1 MRKTAKRTK
10 PRARR
15 FTARAKQQMVQQIHP
30 GLNKRVAIADF
41 IKLRDSVQCD
51 NIADIRPRNRFGAN
65 FVDFF
70 TMSRRLATVGK
81 EGISFYEFWSRK
93 SEYKKKRYI
102 QNILDSYKER
112 GSNQNELQIFWRIF
126 NLYFGAIT
134 IFKSVIAMNVYCRY
148 KPTSVLDMTMGWGG
162 RLVGCAALNIP
173 KYTGI
178 DLNTQLERPYAEMVA
193 ALKPYTTTQF
203 ALHFKNA
210 LDVDYSK
217 IDYDLVLTS
226 PPYYDTEQYE
236 GQPTMDKDTWD
247 SDFYT
252 PLFERTWKHLKR
264 GGHYC
269 LNIPAEIYER
279 VAKKV
284 LGAAD
289 ELLPMPKGPR
299 TKEERYKEYI
309 YVWNRGDLR
318 FPL

>member
-10 PRARR
+10 TRARR

-41 IKLRDSVQCD
+41 VKLRDSVQCD

-126 NLYFGAIT
+126 NLYFGSIS
-134 IFKSVIAMNVYCRY
+134 IFKTVIAMNVYCRY

-178 DLNTQLERPYAEMVA
+178 DLNTRLERPYADMVA
-193 ALKPYTTTQF
+193 ALKPYSTTQF
-203 ALHFKNA
+203 DLRFKNA

-226 PPYYDTEQYE
+226 PPYYDIEQYE
-236 GQPTMDKDTWD
+236 GQPVMDKDTWD
-247 SDFYT
+247 SEFYT

-289 ELLPMPKGPR
+289 ELLPMPKGQR
-299 TKEERYKEYI
+299 TKEEKYKEFI
-309 YVWNRGDLR
+309 YVWSKG
-318 FPL
+318 

>member
-41 IKLRDSVQCD
+41 VKLRDSVQCD

-65 FVDFF
+65 FVNFF

-126 NLYFGAIT
+126 NLYFGSIS
-134 IFKSVIAMNVYCRY
+134 IFKTVIAMNVYCRY

-178 DLNTQLERPYAEMVA
+178 DLNTRLERPYADMVA
-193 ALKPYTTTQF
+193 ALKPYSTTKF
-203 ALHFKNA
+203 DLRFKNA

-226 PPYYDTEQYE
+226 PPYYDIEQYE
-236 GQPTMDKDTWD
+236 GQPVMDKDTWD
-247 SDFYT
+247 SEFYT

-289 ELLPMPKGPR
+289 ELLPMPKGQR
-299 TKEERYKEYI
+299 TKEEKYKEFI
-309 YVWNRGDLR
+309 YVWSKG
-318 FPL
+318 

>member
-112 GSNQNELQIFWRIF
+112 GSNQNELQIFWRMF
-126 NLYFGAIT
+126 SLYFGAIN
-134 IFKSVIAMNVYCRY
+134 IFKPVIAMNVYCRY

-178 DLNTQLERPYAEMVA
+178 DLNIRLERPYEEMVA

-203 ALHFKNA
+203 ALYFKSA

-247 SDFYT
+247 SEFYT
-252 PLFERTWKHLKR
+252 PLFERTWKHLNR

-269 LNIPAEIYER
+269 LNIPVEIYER

-284 LGAAD
+284 LGPAD

-299 TKEERYKEYI
+299 TKEEKYKEFI
-309 YVWNRGDLR
+309 YVWSKK
-318 FPL
+318 

>member
-65 FVDFF
+65 FVNFF

-112 GSNQNELQIFWRIF
+112 GSNQNELQIFLRIF
-126 NLYFGAIT
+126 NLYFGSIS
-134 IFKSVIAMNVYCRY
+134 IFKTVIAMNVYCRY

-178 DLNTQLERPYAEMVA
+178 DLNTRLERPYADMVA
-193 ALKPYTTTQF
+193 ALKPHSTTKF
-203 ALHFKNA
+203 DLRFKNA

-226 PPYYDTEQYE
+226 PPYYDIEQYE
-236 GQPTMDKDTWD
+236 GQPVMDKDTWD
-247 SDFYT
+247 SEFYT

-289 ELLPMPKGPR
+289 ELLPMPKGQR
-299 TKEERYKEYI
+299 TKEEKYKEFI

>member
-112 GSNQNELQIFWRIF
+112 GSNQNELQIFLRIF
-126 NLYFGAIT
+126 NLYFGSIS
-134 IFKSVIAMNVYCRY
+134 IFKTVIAMNVYCRY

-178 DLNTQLERPYAEMVA
+178 DLNTRLERPYADMVA
-193 ALKPYTTTQF
+193 ALKPHSTTKF
-203 ALHFKNA
+203 DLRFKNA

-226 PPYYDTEQYE
+226 PPYYDIEQYE
-236 GQPTMDKDTWD
+236 GQPVMDKDTWD
-247 SDFYT
+247 SEFYT

-289 ELLPMPKGPR
+289 ELLPMPKGQR
-299 TKEERYKEYI
+299 TKEEKYKEFI

>member
-10 PRARR
+10 PRTRR

-51 NIADIRPRNRFGAN
+51 NIADIRPRNRFGSN

-126 NLYFGAIT
+126 SLYFGAIT
-134 IFKSVIAMNVYCRY
+134 IFKSVISMNVYCRY

-178 DLNTQLERPYAEMVA
+178 DLNTRLERPYEEMVA
-193 ALKPYTTTQF
+193 ALKPYSTTKF
-203 ALHFKNA
+203 DLRFKSA

-226 PPYYDTEQYE
+226 PPYYNTEQYE
-236 GQPTMDKDTWD
+236 GQPVMDKDTWD
-247 SDFYT
+247 SEFYT

-284 LGAAD
+284 LGPAD
-289 ELLPMPKGPR
+289 ELLPMPKGQR
-299 TKEERYKEYI
+299 TKDEKYKEYI
-309 YVWNRGDLR
+309 YVWDKGIRG
-318 FPL
+318 

>member
-41 IKLRDSVQCD
+41 IKLRDSVQCE
-51 NIADIRPRNRFGAN
+51 NIADIPPRNRFGAN

-126 NLYFGAIT
+126 NLYFGSIS

-178 DLNTQLERPYAEMVA
+178 DLNTQLERPYADMVA
-193 ALKPYTTTQF
+193 ALKPHSTTKF
-203 ALHFKNA
+203 DLRFKSA

-236 GQPTMDKDTWD
+236 GQPVMDKDTWD
-247 SDFYT
+247 SEFYT

-269 LNIPAEIYER
+269 LNIPAEIYDR

-284 LGAAD
+284 LGPAD

-299 TKEERYKEYI
+299 TAEEKYKEFI
-309 YVWNRGDLR
+309 YVWNRGKGEA
-318 FPL
+318 

>member
-10 PRARR
+10 TRARR

-41 IKLRDSVQCD
+41 VKLRDSVQCD

-126 NLYFGAIT
+126 NLYFGSIS
-134 IFKSVIAMNVYCRY
+134 IFKTVIAMNVYCRY

-178 DLNTQLERPYAEMVA
+178 DLNTRLERPYADMVA
-193 ALKPYTTTQF
+193 ALKPYSTTKF
-203 ALHFKNA
+203 DLRFKNA

-226 PPYYDTEQYE
+226 PPYYDIEQYE
-236 GQPTMDKDTWD
+236 GQPVMDKDTWD
-247 SDFYT
+247 SEFYT

-284 LGAAD
+284 LGPAD
-289 ELLPMPKGPR
+289 ELLPMPKGQR
-299 TKEERYKEYI
+299 TAEERYKEFI
-309 YVWNRGDLR
+309 YCWSKG
-318 FPL
+318 

>member
-10 PRARR
+10 TRARR

-41 IKLRDSVQCD
+41 VKLRDSVQCD

-126 NLYFGAIT
+126 NLYFGSIS
-134 IFKSVIAMNVYCRY
+134 IFKTVIAMNVYCRY

-178 DLNTQLERPYAEMVA
+178 DLNTRLERPYADMVA
-193 ALKPYTTTQF
+193 ALKPYSTTKF
-203 ALHFKNA
+203 DLRFKNA

-226 PPYYDTEQYE
+226 PPYYDIEQYE
-236 GQPTMDKDTWD
+236 GQPVMDKDTWD
-247 SDFYT
+247 SEFYT

-289 ELLPMPKGPR
+289 ELLPMPKGQR
-299 TKEERYKEYI
+299 TKEEKYKEFI
-309 YVWNRGDLR
+309 YVWSKG
-318 FPL
+318 